1 MIYCGNGVLP
11 QLRLRRNKRP
21 KVAGDGPHVSVRQ
34 LVPRLGEGVREL
46 LRILEES
53 PRDLF
58 VSRVNPQGE
67 VRCQHGWCVMLGGIV
82 RIGYRTGPGPFL
94 WFPLVRTSGPLC
106 CFLSTP

>member
-1 MIYCGNGVLP
+1 MIHCGNRVLP
-11 QLRLRRNKRP
+11 QLRLRRNKRA
-21 KVAGDGPHVSVRQ
+21 KVAGDWPHISVRQ

-67 VRCQHGWCVMLGGIV
+67 IRCQHGWCVMLGGIV
-82 RIGYRTGPGPFL
+82 RIGSRTGTCAVLGC
-94 WFPLVRTSGPLC
+94 PLVRTSRAL
-106 CFLSTP
+106 